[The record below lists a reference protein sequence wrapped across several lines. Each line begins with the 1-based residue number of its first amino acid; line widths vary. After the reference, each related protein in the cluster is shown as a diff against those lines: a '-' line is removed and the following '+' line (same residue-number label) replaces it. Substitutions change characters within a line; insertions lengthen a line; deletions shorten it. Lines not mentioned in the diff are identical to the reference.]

1 MTHLLLAIIY
11 ISFISLGL
19 PDALLGSA
27 WPTVYPQFDVPV
39 SYAGIVSMIIAAGT
53 IISSLFSD
61 RILRRF
67 GVGTVTAFSVA
78 TTAAALF
85 GFSFSRSFPALCLWA
100 LPYGLGAGSVDA
112 GLNNYVAVHYTSRHM
127 SWLHC
132 MWGTGATLGPY
143 VMGLVLTRGLTWNLG
158 YRIIGVLQLALTAAL
173 FASLSLW
180 KTAEASG
187 EDPSTP
193 PLSMK
198 QVLALP
204 GAKAFIAAFFCYCA
218 IENTAGLWASS
229 YLVLHHGMAPD
240 TAAGFAS
247 LFYLGLTAGRGI
259 NGFLTFRFSDRQL
272 IRLGAAIIGLGAG
285 MMLLPAAQLSAAGL
299 VVAGIGC
306 APIYPCMIHSTP
318 DHFGAGHAQS
328 LIGIQMASA
337 YVGTCL
343 MPPLFGL
350 IANHIS
356 VALLP
361 VFLLIALAVMAVMHA
376 QLCRRAA
383 HR

>member
-19 PDALLGSA
+19 PDVLLGSA
-27 WPTVYPQFDVPV
+27 WPTMYPQFDVPV
-39 SYAGIVSMIIAAGT
+39 SYAGIISMLIALGT
-53 IISSLFSD
+53 VISSLLSD

-67 GVGTVTAFSVA
+67 GVGKVTAFSVA
-78 TTAAALF
+78 TTAAAMF
-85 GFSFSRSFPALCLWA
+85 GFALSRSFPMLCLWA

-143 VMGLVLTRGLTWNLG
+143 VMGLVLTGGRPWNLG
-158 YRIIGVLQLALTAAL
+158 YTIIGVLQVTLTAVL
-173 FASLSLW
+173 FANRSLW
-180 KTAEASG
+180 KQEAEENGSV
-187 EDPSTP
+187 STP
-193 PLSMK
+193 PLSLR
-198 QVLALP
+198 QVISIP
-204 GAKAFIAAFFCYCA
+204 GAKAVITAFFCYCA

-229 YLVLHHGMAPD
+229 YLVLHHGMTPE
-240 TAAGFAS
+240 TAASFAG
-247 LFYLGLTAGRGI
+247 LFYLGLTAGRGV
-259 NGFLTFRFSDRQL
+259 NGFLTFRFSDNQL
-272 IRLGAAIIGLGAG
+272 IRMGAAIIAAG
-285 MMLLPAAQLSAAGL
+285 CAVMLLPSAQLSAAGL
-299 VVAGIGC
+299 VIAGVGC
-306 APIYPCMIHSTP
+306 APIYPCIIHSTP
-318 DHFGAGHAQS
+318 NHFGRENSQAV
-328 LIGIQMASA
+328 IGTQMASA

-361 VFLLIALAVMAVMHA
+361 VFLLILLAVMVSMHTL
-376 QLCRRAA
+376 LCRQAA